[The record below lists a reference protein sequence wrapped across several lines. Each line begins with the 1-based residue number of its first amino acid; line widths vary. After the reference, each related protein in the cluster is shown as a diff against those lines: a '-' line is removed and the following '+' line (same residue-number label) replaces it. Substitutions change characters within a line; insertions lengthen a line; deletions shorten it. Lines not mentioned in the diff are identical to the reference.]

1 MKECGLFNLEKA
13 KIKSDLITASDA
25 KHFVII
31 DVLVLLLTDY
41 RTRRNALKLRQEK
54 LDGH

>member
-1 MKECGLFNLEKA
+1 MEKA

-41 RTRRNALKLRQEK
+41 RTRGNALKLRQEK